1 MAVSKILPS
10 YAIQEFLNAIRDF
23 KNKYQIAYDAVG
35 IEDKRLQDLLHELEF
50 TENSNSKNKVA
61 TKLKNSRKVR
71 RTNKDTVLLL
81 ENLVLFFE
89 DPQNKKVLDQLT
101 QLLGKQRKVEEKIIL
116 SDRKYYPRVKTDKV

>member
-1 MAVSKILPS
+1 MSEILPS
-10 YAIQEFLNAIRDF
+10 YTIQNFLNAIRDF
-23 KNKYQIAYDAVG
+23 KNEYQMAYDAVG

-50 TENSNSKNKVA
+50 TENSNAKNRVA

-89 DPQNKKVLDQLT
+89 EPQNKKVLDQLT

-116 SDRKYYPRVKTDKV
+116 SDRKYYPRVKTDKM